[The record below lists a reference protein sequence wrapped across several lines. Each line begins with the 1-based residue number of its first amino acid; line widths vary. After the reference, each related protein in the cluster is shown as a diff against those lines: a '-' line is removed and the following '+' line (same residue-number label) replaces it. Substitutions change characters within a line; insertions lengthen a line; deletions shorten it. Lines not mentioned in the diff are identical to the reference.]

1 MGNKPKIIPI
11 IVLFIFLVGCQ
22 SYTVLHENDSNYP
35 AINPM
40 PEGYQVDIRLF
51 FPQKEADILVEEVRK
66 VNLENKKLE
75 TVVIEELLKG
85 THKEGLRNVIP
96 SGAKMLSIHLQGSVA
111 YVNFN
116 KALIK
121 EKITESEEALI
132 IYSIV
137 NSLAAN
143 EDIDNV
149 QILIEGEKKEKYSKH
164 KLNEP
169 IGFSKLLLESSY
181 YSPENIVKEYYDAL
195 LKRDF
200 MKMSRMGSVQDVN
213 ETRYNLF
220 ATYYESQE
228 LGLANYEINNV
239 EVIKYDNEIILLYE
253 LNLYYTDGRIIRGSL
268 LEMNLKYLDNRFVV
282 TTIKSYKQND

>member
-1 MGNKPKIIPI
+1 MGNKLKIIPI
-11 IVLFIFLVGCQ
+11 IVLVIFLASCQ
-22 SYTVLHENDSNYP
+22 TYTVLHQDDTNYP
-35 AINPM
+35 PINPM

-51 FPQKEADILVEEVRK
+51 FPRKEADILVEEVRK

-75 TVVIEELLKG
+75 AVVIEELLKG

-121 EKITESEEALI
+121 EKIAESEEVLI

-137 NSLAAN
+137 NSLASI

-149 QILIEGEKKEKYSKH
+149 QILIEGEKKEKYSNH

-169 IGFSKLLLESSY
+169 LHFSNLLLKSSY
-181 YSPENIVKEYYDAL
+181 YSPENIVEEYYDAL

-200 MKMSRMGSVQDVN
+200 RKMFKMGSVHDIN
-213 ETRYNLF
+213 ESRFDLF
-220 ATYYESQE
+220 ETYYEAQE

-239 EVIKYDNEIILLYE
+239 EIIKYDSEIILLYE
-253 LNLYYTDGRIIRGSL
+253 LSLYYTDGSIIRGNL
-268 LEMNLKYLDNRFVV
+268 LEMNLRYIDNRFVV
-282 TTIKSYKQND
+282 TTIKSYK